1 MGYLSLLSRFCPCL
15 PCVHVPLAPKGVQL
29 PDLTVMPLHDGD
41 NVPRFPPG
49 TPTGPSVSKPVRIVV
64 ISDTHG
70 HHAELEPLPAGD
82 VLIHAGDFS
91 VYHKACTAE
100 SVKAFDEWLGRQTQY
115 KHRFVTCGNHEVALD
130 VSGRDPPP
138 LKNATWL
145 HCSHADA
152 EGLRI
157 FGAPFRPGRGS
168 CYKAEAFGRKV
179 CELEAIWSRMGDG
192 GRPDIVVTH
201 GPPYGVLDEERTGHM
216 GDWVLLEWIGK
227 VRPQVHVF
235 GHVHGTHGARLWT
248 PSKDESVAFINA
260 STLDGRNGLNP
271 PVVFDITP
279 RGSKV

>member
-1 MGYLSLLSRFCPCL
+1 MGWLSFLSRLCPCCS
-15 PCVHVPLAPKGVQL
+15 CVHVPLAPKEIQL
-29 PDLTVMPLHDGD
+29 PELKVLSLHDG
-41 NVPRFPPG
+41 NIPRFCAS
-49 TPTGPSVSKPVRIVV
+49 PSTQKSVRVVV

-70 HHAELEPLPAGD
+70 RHAELEPLPSGD

-100 SVKAFDEWLGRQTQY
+100 SVKAFDDWLGTQTQY

-130 VSGRDPPP
+130 AGGLDPPPP

-152 EGLRI
+152 DGLRI

-168 CYKAEAFGRKV
+168 CYNAEAFGRKV
-179 CELEAIWSRMGDG
+179 SELESVWSRMGDG

-216 GDWVLLEWIGK
+216 GDWILLEWIGK
-227 VRPQVHVF
+227 LRPQVSVF
-235 GHVHGTHGARLWT
+235 GHVHGTHGGRLWT
-248 PSKDESVAFINA
+248 PCKDEPVAFINA
-260 STLDGRNGLNP
+260 STLDGRGGLNP

-279 RGSKV
+279 RASQV